1 MEEWITSSVPFRASR
16 MVTSSCAPADFPAAA
31 AALTDLRLRAGD
43 MAKTEALRKA
53 IPAKRTAMKYN
64 GAAKF
69 GGFRLV
75 QDRTSDPPVLAFPRS
90 ITATVDDVSDVAS
103 LTDPCPHLEA
113 VHMSESLKSTSDPC
127 ESAPAA
133 ASYLSVDNVDQSDI
147 PVTRVT
153 VSPAT
158 HPMASCALASAMQ
171 TVWEDESDDT
181 RILADVSTRSSTPGS
196 VTT

>member
-1 MEEWITSSVPFRASR
+1 MGRIIGIDLGTTNSAFAYLVAGKPEVIANAEGNRTTPSVVAVNKSGE
-16 MVTSSCAPADFPAAA
+16 
-31 AALTDLRLRAGD
+31 RLVGQVAQRQ
-43 MAKTEALRKA
+43 RV
-53 IPAKRTAMKYN
+53 
-64 GAAKF
+64 

-103 LTDPCPHLEA
+103 PTDPCPHLEA

-127 ESAPAA
+127 ESALAE